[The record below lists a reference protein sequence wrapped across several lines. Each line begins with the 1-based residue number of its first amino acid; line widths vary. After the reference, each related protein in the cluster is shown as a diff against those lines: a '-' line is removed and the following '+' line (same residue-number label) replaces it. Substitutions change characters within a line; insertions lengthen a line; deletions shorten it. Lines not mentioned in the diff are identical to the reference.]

1 MQDGTFSRPVIF
13 FARELDSSV
22 QHVELTTVHEGL
34 RALSRGM
41 EGFRLDCPESHL
53 AFHTLSRAIL
63 DHGCGPHGNRLIS
76 RESHPRAC
84 RKGRS
89 QPHRA
94 DSALVTEGSSPH
106 QRRPRRSVHERLDAQ
121 ARGVP

>member
-41 EGFRLDCPESHL
+41 EGFRLDRPEWHL

-63 DHGCGPHGNRLIS
+63 DHGCGPHGNRLIHAS
-76 RESHPRAC
+76 LTRERVVKSKPAAPR
-84 RKGRS
+84 GF
-89 QPHRA
+89 
-94 DSALVTEGSSPH
+94 G
-106 QRRPRRSVHERLDAQ
+106 
-121 ARGVP
+121 ARH